1 MYRSQYN
8 RFITKNSLQ
17 STSPKTD
24 SLLYLLSKKNKYSG
38 NCFNENEKMHALSLW
53 HSSPKCY
60 SILYKTL
67 TLSSISTL
75 RHTLNAIKLM
85 PGFQEMIFNALH
97 DKCKDLDI
105 KDKIVLIAFDEIS
118 LKSDL
123 KYNKKYFRWIT

>member
-118 LKSDL
+118 LESDL